1 MSIFRQLINGKVLKI
16 LDLLLQNKGKL
27 YHLNKIS
34 DDTKVPLG
42 STFML
47 VNQLVSL
54 ELLDVIVVG
63 KMKIYRIADNEKVRE
78 IESVL
83 MKNDYKKGKTNS

>member
-16 LDLLLQNKGKL
+16 LDLLLQNKDKL

-34 DDTKVPLG
+34 DETKVPLG
-42 STFML
+42 STFRL

-78 IESVL
+78 IENAFI
-83 MKNDYKKGKTNS
+83 KNEK